1 MTALSLSLLSC
12 QKRLRSLVK
21 LTSLTVYGCVLL
33 AQAPSESHPW
43 GTLREGRQPS
53 DAARYYAWAEA
64 QAQMARVTTTASFD
78 IGTLS
83 CLLAVVARAEVSRV
97 VLSQHGQAVGLE
109 GEVLPLMVSPWV
121 LQLKLPSVAKCVH
134 YPPAGNS
141 PSTAV
146 RV

>member
-1 MTALSLSLLSC
+1 M
-12 QKRLRSLVK
+12 
-21 LTSLTVYGCVLL
+21 LL

-141 PSTAV
+141 PSTAGSA